1 MNQKPRESRRFETL
15 TSKGELVELIE
26 DIVPGRKVAYGK
38 MIIRT
43 QNHNLYQSGLFY
55 VQDDIKKKQRE
66 LEEKKRREEERR
78 LLEDEMRRLNEAR
91 KLYQSEKDRLNQLN
105 EELSLI
111 EEKKSK
117 RFLYD
122 DDVSI
127 VKNTETKTFHSN
139 YIQKKHKIKEEEFPK
154 RTTETR
160 ILGSECNNDTV
171 YVQNASVNPQY
182 IQQVEEACPTCGRYF
197 VNNNLCPDCQKET
210 NVDMNN
216 NKVEYQQECLCQECA
231 MATNE
236 NNNLCPDCCNQNTK
250 Q

>member
-1 MNQKPRESRRFETL
+1 
-15 TSKGELVELIE
+15 
-26 DIVPGRKVAYGK
+26 
-38 MIIRT
+38 
-43 QNHNLYQSGLFY
+43 
-55 VQDDIKKKQRE
+55 
-66 LEEKKRREEERR
+66 
-78 LLEDEMRRLNEAR
+78 MRRLNEAR

-111 EEKKSK
+111 EEKKNK

-182 IQQVEEACPTCGRYF
+182 IQQVEESCPTCGRYF
-197 VNNNLCPDCQKET
+197 VNNNLFPDCQKET

-236 NNNLCPDCCNQNTK
+236 NNNLCPDCCNQNAE